1 MANKLRTIFITGA
14 TGLLGSYLSK
24 IFLEN
29 GHKVYALARDKGNLS
44 ADIRVREAL
53 KLWDTKSSAMDN
65 LIVLKGDITKKNL
78 GLDQETLKKL
88 CTEVEEIY
96 HFAAVINFNWL
107 LLPIRAV
114 NVIGTERVLE
124 FAEECKKQGALLKVN
139 HISTA
144 YIYGDYQGEFKE
156 NDLDLGQRFRTT
168 YEQSKFEA
176 EKSANKYRQ
185 KGLWIDIFRPPIVI
199 GHSKTGKVLKFNNIY
214 QLLSLCNLGLFD
226 KLPIKGAFLRLVPVD
241 YIAEAIYLIS
251 SRTKEQNKNY
261 HLFPTEPVLVEKI
274 IDCGCKMINA
284 YPPKAVSLK
293 DFDLK
298 KLSPAQKAI
307 LENNILAINFNNK
320 LNSKETCRLLAG
332 YGLVFPQ
339 MNEEN
344 LLRAFKYF
352 AKKMVWD
359 E

>member
-1 MANKLRTIFITGA
+1 MADKKRVIFITGA
-14 TGLLGSYLSK
+14 TGLLGSYLCK
-24 IFLEN
+24 IFLEH
-29 GHKVYALARDKGNLS
+29 GHKVYALARDKANLG
-44 ADIRVREAL
+44 ADIRVRETL
-53 KLWDTKSSAMDN
+53 KFWDTKIPSMDN
-65 LIVLKGDITKKNL
+65 LVVLKGDITKKNL
-78 GLDQETLKKL
+78 GLDQEMLKKL
-88 CTEVEEIY
+88 YAEVEEIY

-124 FAEECKKQGALLKVN
+124 FAEECKKQGGLLKVN

-156 NDLDLGQRFRTT
+156 SDLDLGQKFRTT

-226 KLPIKGAFLRLVPVD
+226 KLPVKGAFLRIVPVD

-251 SRTKEQNKNY
+251 AHAKEKNKNY
-261 HLFPTEPVLVEKI
+261 HLFPAEPVLVEKI
-274 IDCGCKMINA
+274 IDYGCKLINVR
-284 YPPKAVSLK
+284 PPKAVALK

-298 KLSPAQKAI
+298 KLTPAQKAI

-339 MNEEN
+339 MNEES
-344 LLRAFKYF
+344 LRKIFKYF
-352 AKKMVWD
+352 AKK
-359 E
+359 